1 MQILWSSEEM
11 QVLNLRLY
19 VKKIVIKSKFLV
31 EPVTE

>member
-1 MQILWSSEEM
+1 M

-19 VKKIVIKSKFLV
+19 VKKAVIKSKFLV